1 MEEAAQWIEHYGL
14 DSSFGWVFYRACY
27 PWATK
32 RKPEIRTLSVTMIPD
47 KVSIPGPHF
56 QIRRPSETVAF
67 CYGGQEY
74 TLTVQEYEAQVMDWS
89 RMPETGLEHPSH
101 YVAMSYTITPELP
114 DGVMDIADCDDGDR
128 PRQAPPAPGQPAATS
143 CAMVVGIIG
152 GADGPTAI
160 LYHHQKQ
167 GKLHAACSSLHFEPV
182 KQVEWRIVFHEQKFE
197 GADFD
202 LIP

>member
-1 MEEAAQWIEHYGL
+1 
-14 DSSFGWVFYRACY
+14 
-27 PWATK
+27 
-32 RKPEIRTLSVTMIPD
+32 
-47 KVSIPGPHF
+47 
-56 QIRRPSETVAF
+56 
-67 CYGGQEY
+67 
-74 TLTVQEYEAQVMDWS
+74 MDWS

-101 YVAMSYTITPELP
+101 YVAMSYTITPEPP

-128 PRQAPPAPGQPAATS
+128 PRQAPTATGQPAATS
-143 CAMVVGIIG
+143 CAMVVGIIA

-160 LYHHQKQ
+160 LYDQQKQ

-182 KQVEWRIVFHEQKFE
+182 EQVEWRIVFHEQKFE